1 LGGGGGGG
9 GGGRRL
15 RARPRPRAA
24 PGRFGRCEINC
35 GSCIIASDW
44 LAVATESCGFS
55 CTQCSGAPGTA
66 WLGRASALSGRADFC
81 RRGSRTRR
89 RRRPRL
95 RTTRG
100 APLRRGRG
108 RGPAAPPPRTALQ
121 GRLCRAAAGA
131 RLRWRSAGPDRQ
143 PPAVSGAW
151 DRASGRP
158 GEGKRHT
165 PAAERASASGPV
177 RQSGR
182 AGGRKFTGP
191 IGLSEFVVQNVFDD
205 LN

>member
-1 LGGGGGGG
+1 VGL